1 MTKIIQVKPPRVFS
15 ELKPWL
21 QDHYQDLPKRLQSV
35 AVFAMHNPDVIA
47 LNTIASIS
55 DQVSVTPS
63 TMVRFAKSIGYQGF
77 SDMQAV
83 FQESMRHV
91 PQPYSERLNSMQRSA
106 GREQTVLSQ
115 FTQAAAES
123 ITRLEQKVD
132 ESALLKA
139 SEQLAQARMVYIAGQ
154 GRAEPVV
161 AYLHYTLVKLG
172 VQSVVLSGM
181 PHSMADKARMLQTD
195 DVLLAISF
203 SPYTANTR
211 ELVDICLL
219 NKAKVVALT
228 DSTLSPIAR
237 ADDFHLEVLE
247 DEVSC
252 FRGLSA
258 TMCLSLCLAVE
269 TGRVRAELDKKLNT

>member
-1 MTKIIQVKPPRVFS
+1 MTKVIQVAPPRVFS

-21 QDHYQDLPKRLQSV
+21 QDHYQDLPRRLQSV

-47 LNTIASIS
+47 LNTVASIS
-55 DQVSVTPS
+55 DQVGVTPS

-77 SDMQAV
+77 SDMQTV
-83 FQESMRHV
+83 FQESMRHM
-91 PQPYSERLNSMQRSA
+91 PQPYSERLNSMQRSTGQA
-106 GREQTVLSQ
+106 QTVLSQ

-123 ITRLEQKVD
+123 IARLEQKVGED
-132 ESALLKA
+132 ALLQA
-139 SEQLAQARMVYIAGQ
+139 SEQLAKARMVYIAGQ

-161 AYLHYTLVKLG
+161 TYLHYTLVKLG
-172 VQSVVLSGM
+172 VQSVVLSGL
-181 PHSMADKARMLQTD
+181 HHIMADTARMLKTD

-219 NKAKVVALT
+219 NNTKVVALT
-228 DSTLSPIAR
+228 DSSLSPIAR

-247 DEVSC
+247 EEVSG

-258 TMCLSLCLAVE
+258 TMCLALCLAVE
-269 TGRVRAELDKKLNT
+269 TGKVRAGLDEKLKA

>member
-181 PHSMADKARMLQTD
+181 PHSMADKARMLKTD

-219 NKAKVVALT
+219 NNAKVVALT

-247 DEVSC
+247 EEVSG

-258 TMCLSLCLAVE
+258 TMCLALCLAVE
-269 TGRVRAELDKKLNT
+269 TGRVRAELDKQLNN

>member
-115 FTQAAAES
+115 FTHAAAES

-247 DEVSC
+247 DEVSG

-258 TMCLSLCLAVE
+258 TMCLALCLAVE